1 MEKFKENEKWMFEK
15 ESPCKDCSNSG
26 MCMEVECDDFDLWEN
41 TQETS
46 EALNDGWRN

>member
-1 MEKFKENEKWMFEK
+1 
-15 ESPCKDCSNSG
+15 